1 MKLYFE
7 DNLEYQ
13 QEAIKSVVDLFK
25 GQEISQSE
33 FTVVSNEVASNN
45 YSLAITDNQLGIGN
59 KLHISDEDIH
69 SK

>member
-45 YSLAITDNQLGIGN
+45 YSLAITDIP
-59 KLHISDEDIH
+59 I
-69 SK
+69 